1 MFNTALHREMLHGMK
16 DYGFDVT
23 LNGFDWKYVIIVIL
37 FISYYFLILISIKWF
52 LILSFM
58 HVWTKLNV

>member
-23 LNGFDWKYVIIVIL
+23 VNGFDWKYENVIL
-37 FISYYFLILISIKWF
+37 LLYIIIKF
-52 LILSFM
+52 HFSLLFFGSFK
-58 HVWTKLNV
+58 TT